1 MNRLYAALIHLAVSA
16 IVAGVIVLLMLF
28 AWYPPPFFTAMGGA
42 TLILLL
48 VGVDV
53 ILGPLV
59 TLLIFDL
66 KKKSLRFDILCI
78 AILQA
83 AALAYGASIMFQS
96 RPVYVVYFKDRFDV
110 VTSSRIPKEEL
121 MRAKGM
127 AYESLPLGGPQT
139 VALNLPID
147 PEEKNR
153 MLFHRKASGDFVAFP
168 QHYVS
173 YERRSK
179 DAANAAKPIAQLRT
193 ANPHIQTELFKLLAA
208 KAIDEKD
215 IGYLPMVTFSSEM
228 AVVLRR
234 DTGEILGMLF
244 ANPW

>member
-1 MNRLYAALIHLAVSA
+1 MNRVSA
-16 IVAGVIVLLMLF
+16 AFVHLVISATAAGVILLLMLF
-28 AWYPPPFFTAMGGA
+28 AWYPPPFFTAMGGS

-53 ILGPLV
+53 ILGPLI

-66 KKKSLRFDILCI
+66 KKKSLRFDIACVAFVQI
-78 AILQA
+78 

-96 RPVYVVYFKDRFDV
+96 RPVYVVYYKDRFDV
-110 VTSSRIPKEEL
+110 VTSSRIPREEL
-121 MRAKGM
+121 VRAKGM
-127 AYESLPLGGPQT
+127 VYESLPLGGPQT
-139 VALNLPID
+139 VAFNLPTD
-147 PEEKNR
+147 PDEKNR

-168 QHYVS
+168 QHYVP
-173 YERRSK
+173 YERLSK
-179 DAANAAKPIAQLRT
+179 DAANAAKPIAQLRNG
-193 ANPHIQTELFKLLAA
+193 NPHIQAELVKLLDS
-208 KAIDEKD
+208 KAVDEKD